1 MISKGV
7 SSNSGGSFPSP
18 VSYNLIFLTAAV
30 VSTISI
36 ALVMILKRNMMTTQP
51 LVGSQKQ

>member
-7 SSNSGGSFPSP
+7 SSNIGGSFPSP

-36 ALVMILKRNMMTTQP
+36 ALVMILKRNMMTTQT
-51 LVGSQKQ
+51 LVGS